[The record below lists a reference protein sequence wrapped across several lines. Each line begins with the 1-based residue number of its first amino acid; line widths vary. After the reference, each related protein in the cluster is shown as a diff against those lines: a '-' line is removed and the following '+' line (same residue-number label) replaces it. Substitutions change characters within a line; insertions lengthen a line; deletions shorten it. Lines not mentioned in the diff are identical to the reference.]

1 MLRLSPRPFPEKEQ
15 RQRMVEIDAFWH
27 SLTKTQVSDPFFFFF
42 FKLNWWGKSESG
54 GGGEVREAGEHITGR
69 GSR

>member
-1 MLRLSPRPFPEKEQ
+1 MLRLSPRPFPEKVQ

-42 FKLNWWGKSESG
+42 LNSIG
-54 GGGEVREAGEHITGR
+54 GGSRKAGVG
-69 GSR
+69 GK

>member
-1 MLRLSPRPFPEKEQ
+1 
-15 RQRMVEIDAFWH
+15 MVEIDAFWH

-42 FKLNWWGKSESG
+42 FFNSIGGGRRKAG
-54 GGGEVREAGEHITGR
+54 GGGDVRGAGEHITGR

>member
-1 MLRLSPRPFPEKEQ
+1 
-15 RQRMVEIDAFWH
+15 MVEIDAFWH

-42 FKLNWWGKSESG
+42 FQLNWWGKSESG